1 MLDRRTSTRA
11 LLGATALAVAALPAP
26 AAAQRI
32 DEIVAFGDSY
42 ADDGNLF
49 EILGFNP
56 APLVYPTGRFSG
68 GTNYIDTL
76 AVLLDAEVDNFA
88 IGGALTDNTNTNAPG
103 LPGFVTEW
111 NAFLAGGGGPFPTVE
126 GTFDEDDL
134 LAISIGANDA
144 RFYER
149 TGGTLAGAPAAAQVS
164 VAQATAG
171 LNALVGA
178 GAQNISFLAGNTA
191 ILPEIAND
199 PAAQEIRNAYSTT
212 FNAGMQQVL
221 AGYAADGVI
230 VHYLDLTLVGERIM
244 ADPQAYGLTSA
255 GACAPAPACIGD
267 AAFTNQFLFYVDQLH
282 LTSAGFA
289 IVAHYIATQLQAPL
303 TLQAPSDLGL
313 DTARQFGRTL
323 SSRVDLGAPRDGDL
337 AEGLRFF
344 VVGDTFSR
352 DVEMDRATDAF
363 DIDGI
368 GVTAGVTYG
377 FGTSIVGLAGNYT
390 RPRARFG
397 AEVSETETES
407 WQLGGF
413 AGYTLGPVFAQG
425 HAGYGRDSHEIE
437 RAGVIDSMTA
447 TPDGDHWLAGLKAG
461 YLMPVGIVRAG
472 PVLALDYAKADVD
485 GYTESG
491 DAALTLNVDSVS
503 AKSMTAGIGAEL
515 RGDFDGGG
523 IQLRPFASAMLEAD
537 LLGDGRTVRFAQT
550 SAPGIVNSWQL
561 EDRSK
566 DPYGRFAA
574 GGSAE
579 ILRGASLNALLS
591 GTVGQ
596 EQGDEVSAHVGL
608 RLGL

>member
-1 MLDRRTSTRA
+1 MFTRRSPTRA
-11 LLGATALAVAALPAP
+11 LLCATVVAFAALPAP
-26 AAAQRI
+26 ASAQRI

-76 AVLLDAEVDNFA
+76 AMLLDADVDNFA
-88 IGGALTDNTNTNAPG
+88 IGGALTGNTNTNAPE
-103 LPGFVTEW
+103 LPGFATEW

-134 LAISIGANDA
+134 LAISIGGNDA
-144 RFYER
+144 RFYQV
-149 TGGTLAGAPAAAQVS
+149 TGGTLEGAPAAAQVS
-164 VAQATAG
+164 VAQAAAG
-171 LNALVGA
+171 LDALVGA

-191 ILPEIAND
+191 VLPEIAGD
-199 PAAQEIRNAYSTT
+199 PAAQDVRNAFSAS
-212 FNAGMQQVL
+212 FNSGMQQVL
-221 AGYAADGVI
+221 AGYAADGAM

-244 ADPQAYGLTSA
+244 ADPEAYGLASA
-255 GACAPAPACIGD
+255 GACAPAAACVGD
-267 AAFTNQFLFYVDQLH
+267 SAYANRFLFYVDQLH

-289 IVAHYIATQLQAPL
+289 IVAQYVATQLQAPL

-323 SSRVDLGAPRDGDL
+323 TSRVDLAAPRDGDL
-337 AEGLRFF
+337 AEGMRVFA
-344 VVGDTFSR
+344 VGDTFSR
-352 DVEMDRATDAF
+352 DVEQDRATDAF
-363 DIDGI
+363 DIDGVGI
-368 GVTAGVTYG
+368 TAGVTYG
-377 FGTSIVGLAGNYT
+377 LGTSIVGLAANYS

-397 AEVSETETES
+397 AAVSETETES
-407 WQLGGF
+407 WQIGGF

-425 HAGYGRDSHEIE
+425 YAGYGRDSHEIE
-437 RAGVIDSMTA
+437 RAGVVDSMTA

-461 YLMPVGIVRAG
+461 YLMPVGIMRAG
-472 PVLALDYAKADVD
+472 PVAALDYARADVD

-491 DAALTLNVDSVS
+491 DSALTLNVESVS
-503 AKSMTAGIGAEL
+503 ARSMTAGIGAEL
-515 RGDFDGGG
+515 RGDFGGGG
-523 IQLRPFASAMLEAD
+523 IQLRPFASAMIEAD

-550 SAPGIVNSWQL
+550 SAPGIVNSWKL

-566 DPYGRFAA
+566 DPYGRFAV

-579 ILRGASLNALLS
+579 ILTGASLDALMS
-591 GTVGQ
+591 TTVGKQ
-596 EQGDEVSAHVGL
+596 EGDEVSAHVGL